1 MNVKKSSGIDIDLG
15 NYCSKIAYSWAK
27 KTFKNRQNGFGNPL
41 ISVDGTFSNLV
52 NYRGVKVG
60 ITSDG
65 IGTKIELAE
74 RTGIYDTLGF
84 DLVAMVADDL
94 AANGIEAVNISNILD
109 VDFLDSDIVD
119 QLMKG
124 LHNAADYAKVVITG
138 GEIAELGGRISGYGE
153 RMHFNWCATAVGI
166 LPENREFIDGRKV
179 KQGDIIVS
187 LKSRGFRSNGFSL
200 IRKIMK
206 DNFGIKWHSKL
217 YGKEKTWGEV
227 LLTPSLIY
235 SPLVSEILNNYN
247 IKGIAH
253 ITGGGIIGNLSRI
266 LEVNRVGAYL
276 DSLFEPLEFM
286 REVQRIGNISEKAA
300 YRIWNMGNG
309 MLIIAEES
317 ESDGILKLAHNQ
329 GYKAQIAG
337 KVISEP
343 RIILDMKS
351 FKKNQII
358 EEV

>member
-15 NYCSKIAYSWAK
+15 NHCSKIAYSWAK

-41 ISVDGTFSNLV
+41 ISVDGAFSNLV

-94 AANGIEAVNISNILD
+94 AGNGIEVVNISNILD

-124 LHNAADYAKVVITG
+124 LYNAANYAKIVITG
-138 GEIAELGGRISGYGE
+138 GEIAELGERISGYGE
-153 RMHFNWCATAVGI
+153 KMHFNWCATAVGI
-166 LPENREFIDGRKV
+166 LPENREFIDGHKI

-200 IRKIMK
+200 ARKIMV
-206 DNFGIKWHSKL
+206 DNFGAEWHSKL
-217 YGKEKTWGEV
+217 YGKGKTWGEV

-235 SPLVSEILNNYN
+235 SPLVSGILNNYN

-253 ITGGGIIGNLSRI
+253 ITGGGIIDNLSRI
-266 LEVNRVGAYL
+266 LRVNRLGALL
-276 DSLFEPLEFM
+276 DNLFEPLEFM
-286 REVQRIGNISEKAA
+286 REIQKIGEVSEKVA

-309 MLIIAEES
+309 MLMVVEENES
-317 ESDGILKLAHNQ
+317 ENILKLAQNQ
-329 GYKAQIAG
+329 GYEAQIAG

-343 RIILDMKS
+343 RIILDLKS

-358 EEV
+358 QEV